1 VTNQRAPVKCV
12 DVECGYVHSVIVGL
26 DGTLTCAVSS
36 NSNRCV
42 GSCIDKNTPVSHPL
56 YWILARDRWRR
67 IDGASDGKED
77 DNMMILTVG
86 RPRQVADFNIW
97 YPFQNTRSMS
107 KKEKWKKFGK
117 YEVKGRAKMMEE
129 S

>member
-1 VTNQRAPVKCV
+1 MRSY
-12 DVECGYVHSVIVGL
+12 EIGGVG
-26 DGTLTCAVSS
+26 
-36 NSNRCV
+36 
-42 GSCIDKNTPVSHPL
+42 
-56 YWILARDRWRR
+56 
-67 IDGASDGKED
+67 IDGASDGQAED
-77 DNMMILTVG
+77 DDLISTVG

-97 YPFQNTRSMS
+97 HRIPEHKEHVV